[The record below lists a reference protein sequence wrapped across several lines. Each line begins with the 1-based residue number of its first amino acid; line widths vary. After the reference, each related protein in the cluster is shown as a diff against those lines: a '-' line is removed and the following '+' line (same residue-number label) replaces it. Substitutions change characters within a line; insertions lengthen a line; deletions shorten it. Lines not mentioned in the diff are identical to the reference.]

1 MNFDFDCERC
11 FKMIHK
17 FTYSYLDLQAFRKI
31 FSNYFSP
38 TENPANSNASCRN
51 ALDNP
56 AALRVI
62 PSPA

>member
-1 MNFDFDCERC
+1 
-11 FKMIHK
+11 
-17 FTYSYLDLQAFRKI
+17 LQAFRKI
-31 FSNYFSP
+31 FLNYFSGA
-38 TENPANSNASCRN
+38 ENPANSNASCRN